1 MRIADREWGGGGRG
15 KRGGDR
21 EGEKNFGMLGKEA
34 LPLRKKYVDQL
45 IS

>member
-1 MRIADREWGGGGRG
+1 MRIADREWGGGEG
-15 KRGGDR
+15 KEKGEDR

-34 LPLRKKYVDQL
+34 LPLRKKFVDQL